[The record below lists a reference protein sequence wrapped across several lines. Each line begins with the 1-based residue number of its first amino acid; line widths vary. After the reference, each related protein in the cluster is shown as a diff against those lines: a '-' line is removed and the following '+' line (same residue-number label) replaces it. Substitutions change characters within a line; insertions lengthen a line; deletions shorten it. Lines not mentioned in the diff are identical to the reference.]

1 MRPRMINHNQQTI
14 DVFKQRKVLT
24 FAEVCSLLQLSRATV
39 RRRLKEWKVMSSY
52 NKSGQYYTLPLIPKF
67 NKQGL
72 WKYEGAFFSKHGTM
86 KNTVIH
92 HVQISKRGLSSSEL
106 EEILGI
112 NPNSYLPQ
120 YKQLEGVR
128 KEKYKREVVYFSSE
142 DAVYQRQKKKRFPPE
157 PSAPKL
163 PPDAIGIIV
172 LVELVKNPN
181 STPTELSEI
190 LRQTGYEIDIQGI
203 ESLFMYHGLKKN

>member
-1 MRPRMINHNQQTI
+1 MRPRKINHNQQTI
-14 DVFKQRKVLT
+14 DVFKQHKVLT
-24 FAEVCSLLQLSRATV
+24 FVEISSLLQLSRATV

-52 NKSGQYYTLPLIPKF
+52 NKSGQYYTLPLVPKF

-86 KNTVIH
+86 KNTIIH
-92 HVQISKRGLSSSEL
+92 LVQISKRGLSSSEL

-120 YKQLEGVR
+120 CKQLEGVR
-128 KEKYKREVVYFSSE
+128 KEKYKREVVYFSS
-142 DAVYQRQKKKRFPPE
+142 DDVIYLQQKGKRFPPE
-157 PSAPKL
+157 PTASKL

-172 LVELVKNPN
+172 LVELIKNPN
-181 STPTELSEI
+181 STPVELSAI
-190 LRQTGYEIDIQGI
+190 IRQTGYEIDTQGI
-203 ESLFMYHGLKKN
+203 ENLFIYHGLKKN